1 MQRIDARR
9 PGAYSLLALRRRHAG
24 DLLCLL
30 HGVLAGHLME
40 RIPHR
45 ASLVH
50 GSVFERY
57 LYLTR
62 KQRWALRQPLGIA
75 FLETVGEAVGLGSR
89 IGERRLIGQPCIGN
103 KRLVRMLDPCAGGGD
118 AVLLALPH
126 AKLGIPVRETLVRLV
141 PHHEALVL
149 AIFLEVGLG
158 QQLRL
163 HVDAAVALHQP
174 ALRQLGLV
182 VHVEERRVRPATHHR
197 VIVSFVFDDPVEPRQ
212 RQRAVGAGTKR
223 QPDVGFLAQRRDAR
237 IHHDMLRRTMRD
249 VGDRAVRG
257 VVVGVL
263 ARRAPLHV
271 HAGLG
276 LHLHP
281 RGPHL
286 VGHDAAE
293 VARAFAHLV
302 GQMRVRRAEQLL
314 HALVRP
320 ERPHARRAAHHED
333 GLPAVL
339 LLHFLELLAAYLE
352 RLVQRDAHPTGIVLA
367 LRVRALHRETKA
379 VGMI

>member
-1 MQRIDARR
+1 
-9 PGAYSLLALRRRHAG
+9 
-24 DLLCLL
+24 
-30 HGVLAGHLME
+30 
-40 RIPHR
+40 
-45 ASLVH
+45 
-50 GSVFERY
+50 
-57 LYLTR
+57 
-62 KQRWALRQPLGIA
+62 
-75 FLETVGEAVGLGSR
+75 
-89 IGERRLIGQPCIGN
+89 
-103 KRLVRMLDPCAGGGD
+103 MLDPRAGGRD
-118 AVLLALPH
+118 AVLLAFPL
-126 AKLGIPVRETLVRLV
+126 AQLGVPVRQTLVRLV
-141 PHHEALVL
+141 PHDEALVL
-149 AIFLEVGLG
+149 AVFLEVGLG

-163 HVDAAVALHQP
+163 HVDAAIALHQP
-174 ALRQLGLV
+174 AFGELGFV
-182 VHVEERRVRPATHHR
+182 VDVEERCVRPATHHGV
-197 VIVSFVFDDPVEPRQ
+197 VIGLVLDDPIEPRQ
-212 RQRAVGAGTKR
+212 RQRAIGAGTKR
-223 QPDVGFLAQRRDAR
+223 QPDIGLFAQRRDAR
-237 IHHDMLRRTMRD
+237 IHHDMLRRAMRD

-257 VVVGVL
+257 VVVGIF

-281 RGPHL
+281 RGSHL

-302 GQMRVRRAEQLL
+302 GQMRVRRAEQLF
-314 HALVRP
+314 HALIRP

-379 VGMI
+379 VGMVQRLHRRLRLRTAVPAALRRGLVALHLDDLAVAHGYPNAALHLAAGAAARANALTSPASASTPSASACIGSATAVSDAAAPVTAIAFMKLRRVSVS